1 METRSTQTAFRF
13 RPELLARAKNRARSE
28 GKTLNAF
35 IEGIL
40 EKELGTK
47 EERLEQIISEIRAM
61 RGTPAHKLEESFYD
75 MVGCI
80 EGITYSQEELNADP
94 KLAYLVDKY
103 GL

>member
-13 RPELLARAKNRARSE
+13 RPELLARAKTRARSE

-47 EERLEQIISEIRAM
+47 EEKFEQIMAEIKAM
-61 RGTPAHKLEESFYD
+61 RGTPTHKLEDGFYEII
-75 MVGCI
+75 GCM
-80 EGITYSQEELNADP
+80 EGIKFAQEELDADP